1 MSAAPDPGAQGHPRL
16 VRFRAMTPGD
26 LAGVAAVERA
36 SYQFPWSE
44 GIFRDCLRVGYLCRV
59 ADLDGEIVA
68 YGVVAM
74 GAGEGLVFIAE
85 QDDEGR
91 SLDGGCDYA
100 LTGEA
105 PTARL
110 WTLTVSDLAGRLPRA
125 ASGRTFLTSREILRD
140 IDGRFE
146 IAVSAGARPGNW
158 LPAPAEGAL
167 RLVLRLYDTPLAL
180 SPGADMVMPHIER
193 RGCR

>member
-26 LAGVAAVERA
+26 LPAVAAVERA

-74 GAGEGLVFIAE
+74 GAGEAHILNLCVRA
-85 QDDEGR
+85 DLRGR
-91 SLDGGCDYA
+91 SIGRQMLLLLLERSRQAGMEAVFLEVRPSNPHAIALYQSVGFAQVGLRKGYYQAPDNGREDALVLKLD
-100 LTGEA
+100 LT
-105 PTARL
+105 
-110 WTLTVSDLAGRLPRA
+110 
-125 ASGRTFLTSREILRD
+125 
-140 IDGRFE
+140 DGR
-146 IAVSAGARPGNW
+146 GDP
-158 LPAPAEGAL
+158 PA
-167 RLVLRLYDTPLAL
+167 
-180 SPGADMVMPHIER
+180 
-193 RGCR
+193 

>member
-74 GAGEGLVFIAE
+74 GAGEAHILNLCVRGDLR
-85 QDDEGR
+85 GR
-91 SLDGGCDYA
+91 SIGRQMLMLLLERSRQAGMEAVFLEVRPSNPHAIALYQSVGFAQVGLRKGYYQAPDNGREDALVLKLD
-100 LTGEA
+100 LT
-105 PTARL
+105 
-110 WTLTVSDLAGRLPRA
+110 
-125 ASGRTFLTSREILRD
+125 
-140 IDGRFE
+140 DGR
-146 IAVSAGARPGNW
+146 GD
-158 LPAPAEGAL
+158 APA
-167 RLVLRLYDTPLAL
+167 
-180 SPGADMVMPHIER
+180 
-193 RGCR
+193 